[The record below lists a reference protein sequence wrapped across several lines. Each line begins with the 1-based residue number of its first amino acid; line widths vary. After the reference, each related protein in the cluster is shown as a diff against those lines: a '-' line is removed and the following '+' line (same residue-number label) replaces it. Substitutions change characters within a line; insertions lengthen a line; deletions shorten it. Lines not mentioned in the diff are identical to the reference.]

1 VKMKI
6 FNGRGDDTVLE
17 GEVNEWLE
25 KNPYVTI
32 KNIRQSSVS
41 NGERLFTLMSVWYDN
56 CRPDRIGDTLFHEHY
71 SSVTYLQHDLAAR

>member
-1 VKMKI
+1 LLSRLFLFKARSGPWTVSQRSGRGDSIVKMKI
-6 FNGRGDDTVLE
+6 FTGHGDDIVLE

-41 NGERLFTLMSVWYDN
+41 SGEQLFTLMSVWYDN
-56 CRPDRIGDTLFHEHY
+56 
-71 SSVTYLQHDLAAR
+71 

>member
-1 VKMKI
+1 MTHWSGAGGNIVKMKL
-6 FNGRGDDTVLE
+6 FSGHGDDTVLE

-41 NGERLFTLMSVWYDN
+41 SGEQLFTLMSVWYDN
-56 CRPDRIGDTLFHEHY
+56 
-71 SSVTYLQHDLAAR
+71 

>member
-1 VKMKI
+1 MKMKL
-6 FNGRGDDTVLE
+6 FTGHSDDIALE

-41 NGERLFTLMSVWYDN
+41 RGEMLFTLMSVWYDN
-56 CRPDRIGDTLFHEHY
+56 
-71 SSVTYLQHDLAAR
+71 

>member
-1 VKMKI
+1 MKMKL
-6 FNGRGDDTVLE
+6 FTGHGDDIEFE
-17 GEVNEWLE
+17 GEVNDWLK

-56 CRPDRIGDTLFHEHY
+56 
-71 SSVTYLQHDLAAR
+71 

>member
-1 VKMKI
+1 VKVKI
-6 FNGRGDDTVLE
+6 FTGRSDDIVLE

-41 NGERLFTLMSVWYDN
+41 SGERLFTLVSLWYDN
-56 CRPDRIGDTLFHEHY
+56 
-71 SSVTYLQHDLAAR
+71 